1 MKFLLETEL
10 HADVPV
16 ELVPKLIELHFKR
29 RAARGA
35 NPADGVKVDVAY
47 GVIGKRGVVAILDA
61 QDADALQ
68 KVLTNA
74 PLFHYET
81 MKVTPLCSAATSLE
95 SVAES
100 AQAIV
105 AALGA
110 SPTRA

>member
-10 HADVPV
+10 HPNVPV
-16 ELVPKLIELHFKR
+16 ELVAKLIALHFKR
-29 RAARGA
+29 RTDRGA

-47 GVIGKRGVVAILDA
+47 SVIGKRGAVAILDA
-61 QDADALQ
+61 PDADALQ

-81 MKVTPLCSAATSLE
+81 MKVTPLCSAAASLE
-95 SVAES
+95 SVAAS

-105 AALGA
+105 AALG
-110 SPTRA
+110 PPK